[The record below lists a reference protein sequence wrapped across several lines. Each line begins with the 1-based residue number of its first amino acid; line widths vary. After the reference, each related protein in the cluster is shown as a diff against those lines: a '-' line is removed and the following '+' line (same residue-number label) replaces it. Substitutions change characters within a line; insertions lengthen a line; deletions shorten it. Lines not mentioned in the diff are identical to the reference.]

1 MIFLFIYSTGYRFE
15 PTYKELK
22 QVHLQIGLW
31 GYQLRFEP
39 TYKELKP
46 LSKKTVSLKPHKGFE
61 PTYKELKQLI
71 IQERMTNIIGFEP
84 TYKELK
90 LSLSYYL

>member
-1 MIFLFIYSTGYRFE
+1 MYAQTG
-15 PTYKELK
+15 
-22 QVHLQIGLW
+22 QG
-31 GYQLRFEP
+31 FEP